1 MKGVAY
7 MLDIDIWKIYA
18 EGKKAEYAIGG
29 PTIEMLFD
37 SYNKKYNVKYLAK
50 ATSNIGYRIKKSGE
64 DKWVFVYNYMLRS
77 SDRLYVLPNSS
88 IELESGNKSGAGAM
102 WVASPSDHSLHN
114 AVMDVA
120 FTGAVR
126 CDDDSYIGFR
136 PVVRL
141 KSDAILTKISD
152 TQYRID

>member
-1 MKGVAY
+1 
-7 MLDIDIWKIYA
+7 
-18 EGKKAEYAIGG
+18 
-29 PTIEMLFD
+29 
-37 SYNKKYNVKYLAK
+37 
-50 ATSNIGYRIKKSGE
+50 
-64 DKWVFVYNYMLRS
+64 MLRS

-136 PVVRL
+136 PVVCL